1 MYVEFDDLDRY
12 ILMCTNCQLMKKIVR
27 DAVKI
32 KVKKELQCQ
41 KCNSNYIDVE
51 VENPFLN
58 GETQYTG
65 CLFCDPN
72 LS

>member
-1 MYVEFDDLDRY
+1 MYVEFDDLDKY
-12 ILMCTNCQLMKKIVR
+12 LLYCTNCKLRKKIIR

-32 KVKKELQCQ
+32 NVNKTLKCQSCQSYYIHVK
-41 KCNSNYIDVE
+41 

-58 GETQYTG
+58 GDTEYTG

-72 LS
+72 LK

>member
-1 MYVEFDDLDRY
+1 MYVEFEDLDKFLL
-12 ILMCTNCQLMKKIVR
+12 ICTNCNLRKKIVR

-32 KVKKELQCQ
+32 NVNKSLKCQ
-41 KCNSNYIDVE
+41 NCGCFYIEVE

-58 GETQYTG
+58 GDTNYTG

-72 LS
+72 LK